1 MPVWV
6 LVENIRFWR
15 LILFYEFYK
24 TKYNIERISV
34 FNLYAIKSL
43 RNIAAHNSCILHT
56 LTIQPTNMKTSTA
69 LKQFLHEKNI
79 LSRRGSEIKIPI
91 IHDFLCLIFVFSKL
105 CPNTEI
111 KKNTYKKNCYLFL
124 KDAKSDRNISVMSL

>member
-1 MPVWV
+1 
-6 LVENIRFWR
+6 
-15 LILFYEFYK
+15 
-24 TKYNIERISV
+24 
-34 FNLYAIKSL
+34 
-43 RNIAAHNSCILHT
+43 
-56 LTIQPTNMKTSTA
+56 MKTSTT

-111 KKNTYKKNCYLFL
+111 KKILIKKIVTYFERCEERSEYFSNEPLILKRYTFVKKASYKIL
-124 KDAKSDRNISVMSL
+124 RNK